1 MSKPVKVLI
10 LGVLLGIFIASV
22 ISLVLYMYAGVWP
35 ALVTVTS
42 GSMEPNINQGDLV
55 LVSEPNNIETYSES
69 NRENFGKP
77 GDVIVFYPDGNKDT
91 TIIHRAMM
99 EVNKGENWYKKSNP
113 EYFPEDISSCN
124 DLTSCPAPESG
135 YITKGDNNDV
145 YDQSAGRS
153 IVQKKHVFAESDISI
168 SSIGYIYF
176 IIPIIMFTIGSL
188 LIIKGFNLTTNQK

>member
-1 MSKPVKVLI
+1 MSKLVRVLVFGI
-10 LGVLLGIFIASV
+10 LLGVVVASV

-42 GSMEPNINQGDLV
+42 GSMEPNISQGDLI

-91 TIIHRAMM
+91 TIIHRAMIK
-99 EVNKGENWYKKSNP
+99 VDKGENWYEEANP
-113 EYFPEDISSCN
+113 EYFSENISHCN
-124 DLTSCPAPESG
+124 DLTNCPAPKSG

-153 IVQKKHVFAESDISI
+153 IVQKEHIFAESDISI

-188 LIIKGFNLTTNQK
+188 LIIKGLNLTTQK